1 MKINSSTHSYK
12 WYAAYTDSRTEKK
25 VHKEFIQK
33 GIECYLPLKTEK
45 RKWSDRI
52 KTIEQPLISGY
63 IFVKVSNKEFYDVL
77 LTSGVRRYVSF
88 EGRPVSIPENQINDL
103 KSFMQCLNSAA
114 QVTSDRIKKGDPVR
128 IVSGPLSG
136 LSGEVIEIRGKRCI
150 VLRFN
155 ELGFCVHAELGSNEM
170 EIINTK
176 NQSLTI

>member
-12 WYAAYTDSRTEKK
+12 WYAAYTDSRAEKK
-25 VHKEFIQK
+25 IFSEFIKK
-33 GIECYLPLKTEK
+33 GIECYLPLKSEK

-52 KTIEQPLISGY
+52 KTIEKPLISGY

-88 EGRPVSIPENQINDL
+88 EGRPVSIPEDQINDL
-103 KSFMQCLNSAA
+103 KYFMQCLNSAA

-128 IVSGPLSG
+128 IVTGPLNG
-136 LSGEVIEIRGKRCI
+136 LVGEVVEIRGKRCI

-155 ELGFCVHAELGSNEM
+155 NLGFCVHAELGSNEI
-170 EIINTK
+170 ELVNTK
-176 NQSLTI
+176 IQSLTI